1 MIASSGDFLTTAP
14 KTRFRAQTL
23 FLFCARLTIDG
34 NLPPFSGFIPMRLK
48 IQSQLLLPLVTLMLG
63 LVGMSIWMALATAGR
78 ERRHIETQMDNVAAT
93 VRNVTFPRN
102 QQILQLMK
110 RMSGADFIIC
120 DANRRPVFEADR
132 SPIATLPS
140 VPEQLP
146 VPDPTDEHSLG
157 SQITVAGRIYF
168 SRGVPLGTSNPANLT
183 LYILYPESLWKDALW
198 GALWPALF
206 PGIVGG
212 IISITL
218 TVALTHRLTGRIQ
231 ELDRRTRL
239 IASGD
244 FSPMPLPRRND
255 ELRDLGQSVNDM
267 AERLA
272 TFQDNARKMERLRLL
287 DQVSAGL
294 AHQLRNGVTGTRLA
308 IQVHARECAGDNVE
322 SLTVALRQLT
332 LLETH
337 LKRFL
342 DLGKTIELQ
351 PQRCEV
357 GDLIRESVALL
368 GPQCRHA
375 GIDLLVPDDNALLA
389 IWADAEQFG
398 HLLLNILTNAIEAAG
413 PGGKVEI
420 LLGETPNGNG
430 FVDIVDSGRGPHP
443 GIAERLF
450 EPFIT
455 GKAEGVGL
463 GLAVARHVA
472 EAHGGSIH
480 WFRESGKTRFRIE
493 FPLTHRTALLE
504 SGVCS

>member
-1 MIASSGDFLTTAP
+1 
-14 KTRFRAQTL
+14 
-23 FLFCARLTIDG
+23 
-34 NLPPFSGFIPMRLK
+34 
-48 IQSQLLLPLVTLMLG
+48 
-63 LVGMSIWMALATAGR
+63 
-78 ERRHIETQMDNVAAT
+78 
-93 VRNVTFPRN
+93 
-102 QQILQLMK
+102 
-110 RMSGADFIIC
+110 
-120 DANRRPVFEADR
+120 
-132 SPIATLPS
+132 
-140 VPEQLP
+140 
-146 VPDPTDEHSLG
+146 
-157 SQITVAGRIYF
+157 
-168 SRGVPLGTSNPANLT
+168 
-183 LYILYPESLWKDALW
+183 
-198 GALWPALF
+198 
-206 PGIVGG
+206 
-212 IISITL
+212 
-218 TVALTHRLTGRIQ
+218 
-231 ELDRRTRL
+231 
-239 IASGD
+239 
-244 FSPMPLPRRND
+244 
-255 ELRDLGQSVNDM
+255 
-267 AERLA
+267 
-272 TFQDNARKMERLRLL
+272 
-287 DQVSAGL
+287 
-294 AHQLRNGVTGTRLA
+294 
-308 IQVHARECAGDNVE
+308 
-322 SLTVALRQLT
+322 
-332 LLETH
+332 
-337 LKRFL
+337 
-342 DLGKTIELQ
+342 LGKTIELQ

-430 FVDIVDSGRGPHP
+430 FVDIVDSGRGPPP